1 MLLALFTLTPD
12 WKQPGCPLLQK
23 GSNRVLCLHS
33 ETTQL
38 SEKTKS
44 MDTAHGLTLR
54 GKARTGRIYV
64 VYRCTHRWAKSQRRA
79 GSKVVSLSGRG
90 VAPHLE
96 GVRESEGLGMFSPD
110 PGEVVQKP
118 VKWPI

>member
-12 WKQPGCPLLQK
+12 WKQPGCLLLQK

-79 GSKVVSLSGRG
+79 GSKVVSVSGKGGGIREYDNELTSLSL
-90 VAPHLE
+90 PL
-96 GVRESEGLGMFSPD
+96 
-110 PGEVVQKP
+110 
-118 VKWPI
+118 

>member
-1 MLLALFTLTPD
+1 MSFIGVRIGGRSPREEQGVR
-12 WKQPGCPLLQK
+12 WF
-23 GSNRVLCLHS
+23 LC
-33 ETTQL
+33 Q
-38 SEKTKS
+38 
-44 MDTAHGLTLR
+44 
-54 GKARTGRIYV
+54 
-64 VYRCTHRWAKSQRRA
+64 A
-79 GSKVVSLSGRG
+79 GG